1 MKNINSL
8 WILKHLKLRW
18 LEDSPEIKLNKDH
31 LLSFRVN
38 DELYINLTKKLL
50 ILDLSLSEYLRTL
63 INKDTNE

>member
-1 MKNINSL
+1 VDSETFKIEMD
-8 WILKHLKLRW
+8 